1 MNAPTLH
8 ITRSSI
14 AGGICLGMMAFVAGC
29 SQMAPEA
36 KEAPP
41 MPVKVGQPIQK
52 QVTEY
57 ADLTGRTAAVES
69 VEIRARVW
77 GYIDKV
83 NFKEGM
89 LVKKGDVLFEIDPR
103 SYKAALNL
111 AEGHLG
117 SAEAKVARLDLDFKR
132 AAALV
137 NSKGISRED
146 YDKTLG
152 DRAEA
157 IAAKAALV
165 GAVEQ
170 AKLDLY
176 FTKVIAPV
184 SGRVGR
190 ALVTE
195 GNLVQSG
202 QTGGTVLTTLVS
214 VDPIYAYFD
223 VDERSV
229 LRVRQLI
236 REGKFKSAREET
248 WPVFLGLANENNYP
262 HEGKIDFVDNQINP
276 KVGTLRL
283 RGVFPNKDEWL
294 SPGYFVR
301 VRMPIGR
308 PHEAV
313 LISDRV
319 IDTDQGQKIVYVA
332 DADNKVAI
340 RHIRLGPLH
349 DGMRAVDEGLSPT
362 DKVILTGLQHLRPGM
377 TVEPTLEPMPK
388 PRP

>member
-1 MNAPTLH
+1 MNPAAL
-8 ITRSSI
+8 SI
-14 AGGICLGMMAFVAGC
+14 ARTTLAIGSCLGVAIVLAGC
-29 SQMAPEA
+29 SQTAPDA
-36 KEAPP
+36 KQAPP
-41 MPVKVGQPIQK
+41 MPVKVGYPISR

-57 ADLTGRTAAVES
+57 GDLTGRTAAVDS

-103 SYKAALNL
+103 SYKAALTL

-117 SAEAKVARLDLDFKR
+117 SAEAKVSRLDLDFKR

-170 AKLDLY
+170 AKLDLA

-202 QTGGTVLTTLVS
+202 QTGGTILTTLVS

-236 REGKFKSAREET
+236 REGKFKSARDVT
-248 WPVFLGLANENNYP
+248 WPVYLGLANETGYP
-262 HEGKIDFVDNQINP
+262 HEGKIDFVDNQVNP

-283 RGVFPNKDEWL
+283 RGVFANKDEWL

-301 VRMPIGR
+301 VRMPIGLA
-308 PHEAV
+308 HDAI

-319 IDTDQGQKIVYVA
+319 IDTDQGQKIVYLA
-332 DADNKVAI
+332 DAENKVSI

-349 DGMRAVDEGLSPT
+349 DGMRAVDEGLAVT

-377 TVEPTLEPMPK
+377 TVEPTVESMPT
-388 PRP
+388 PRH